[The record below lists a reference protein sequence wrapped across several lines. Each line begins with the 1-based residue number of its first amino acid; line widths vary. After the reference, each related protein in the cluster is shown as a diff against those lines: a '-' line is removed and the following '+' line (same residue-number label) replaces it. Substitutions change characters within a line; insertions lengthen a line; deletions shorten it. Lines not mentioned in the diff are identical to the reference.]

1 VPGSYL
7 LRNDNGKFTE
17 ITPAVLQNPGL
28 LNAAAFADID
38 GDKIPELILAGEWM
52 PIRIYKNI
60 ATTISE
66 ITEASGVKNLNGYW
80 RSLAANDIDN
90 DGDID
95 LVAGNLGRN
104 NPFRISQQQPAKLIA
119 LDFDKNGVTE
129 PIFCYYIKDNTG
141 VYKESVGITRD
152 QWAMQCPLIKKKFE
166 HHQPYASATIEQII
180 SPDEMARAT
189 ILVCNEDRSG
199 YFENDGKGKFTF
211 HPFELMAQF
220 APVNTI
226 VVTDADN
233 DGKKDILLAGNEY
246 EYNVAVG
253 RMDASYGLMLKGD
266 GKNFSA
272 IAPVKSGW
280 ISDGDVRDLKLIQ
293 NKKYGKLMLVAR
305 NNDSLQVLHY

>member
-1 VPGSYL
+1 
-7 LRNDNGKFTE
+7 
-17 ITPAVLQNPGL
+17 
-28 LNAAAFADID
+28 
-38 GDKIPELILAGEWM
+38 M
-52 PIRIYKNI
+52 
-60 ATTISE
+60 
-66 ITEASGVKNLNGYW
+66 
-80 RSLAANDIDN
+80 
-90 DGDID
+90 
-95 LVAGNLGRN
+95 
-104 NPFRISQQQPAKLIA
+104 
-119 LDFDKNGVTE
+119 
-129 PIFCYYIKDNTG
+129 
-141 VYKESVGITRD
+141 
-152 QWAMQCPLIKKKFE
+152 
-166 HHQPYASATIEQII
+166 EQII

-189 ILVCNEDRSG
+189 VLVCNEDRSG

-226 VVTDADN
+226 VITDADN

-280 ISDGDVRDLKLIQ
+280 TTDGDVRDLKFIQ

-305 NNDSLQVLHY
+305 NNDSLQILRY